1 MSDESNVIGE
11 RWTAQRSRLKN
22 NQTEFAALL
31 GISTSY
37 LSLIESG
44 QRRNPSIT
52 LLRRAAKVTKRSI
65 KYLAG
70 E

>member
-1 MSDESNVIGE
+1 MSDNIIGT
-11 RWTAQRSRLKN
+11 RWSAQRERLKK

-31 GISTSY
+31 DISTSY

-44 QRRNPSIT
+44 QRTNPSIG

>member
-1 MSDESNVIGE
+1 MSDDNVIGK
-11 RWTAQRSRLKN
+11 RWQAQRQRMKK

-44 QRRNPSIT
+44 QRSNPSMK
-52 LLRRAAKVTKRSI
+52 LLRKAAQVTKRSI